1 MFLKVSLA
9 EWPMVVWLFGLTVCV
24 WKLPKA
30 SLIIVRH
37 TGLCTHCT
45 LIVHSLSGSAC
56 FSTLLSF
63 LHKHCFLREKTR
75 RLKGRPEIQTR
86 QFSPRKV
93 GNEFKAFIGISLFLY
108 EKYELLWKQ
117 NNETVFF
124 YDISS
129 KLEQKLRWSHLW
141 CRRLTHNGNTYLRW
155 GWLGSRGEGTG
166 THFSLLVP
174 FPSGSHSCPFI
185 DGPMYHKYYKVFP
198 VFRVSDVGNANPP
211 YLLFLPPLL
220 FYQKFYLWSHL

>member
-1 MFLKVSLA
+1 MHWPDLDNCKILTKVIFTRRPRGDRGRRRHQKRRHAEVFGMSVRAWKKRRHNSGKIFHSRIESLLFNWNNRRNHFTSYEQIYMFLKVSLA

-124 YDISS
+124 CDISS
-129 KLEQKLRWSHLW
+129 
-141 CRRLTHNGNTYLRW
+141 
-155 GWLGSRGEGTG
+155 
-166 THFSLLVP
+166 
-174 FPSGSHSCPFI
+174 
-185 DGPMYHKYYKVFP
+185 
-198 VFRVSDVGNANPP
+198 
-211 YLLFLPPLL
+211 
-220 FYQKFYLWSHL
+220 

>member
-1 MFLKVSLA
+1 MHWPDLDNCKILTKVIFTRRPRGDRGRRRHQKRRHAEVFGMSVRAWKKRRHNSGKIFHSRIESLLFNWNNRRNHFTSYEQIYMFLKVSLA

-45 LIVHSLSGSAC
+45 LIVHSLSGSEC

-124 YDISS
+124 CDISS
-129 KLEQKLRWSHLW
+129 
-141 CRRLTHNGNTYLRW
+141 
-155 GWLGSRGEGTG
+155 
-166 THFSLLVP
+166 
-174 FPSGSHSCPFI
+174 
-185 DGPMYHKYYKVFP
+185 
-198 VFRVSDVGNANPP
+198 
-211 YLLFLPPLL
+211 
-220 FYQKFYLWSHL
+220 